1 MTSAGIRHADMH
13 LTDQWQSLA
22 GTVVE
27 VRIRGELYRHGLVDA
42 AMADASGFWL
52 AADGADTRE
61 FIDVAFGYQV
71 WTGLYP
77 RSSKD

>member
-1 MTSAGIRHADMH
+1 MTAAGIRQASMH
-13 LTDQWQSLA
+13 VTDQWQSLV

-61 FIDVAFGYQV
+61 FIDATFGYQV
-71 WTGLYP
+71 WTNLYP

>member
-1 MTSAGIRHADMH
+1 MISTSSRHARMH
-13 LTDQWQSLA
+13 VTDQWQSLA

-27 VRIRGELYRHGLVDA
+27 VRIGGELYRDGLVDA

-61 FIDVAFGYQV
+61 FIDVASGYQV
-71 WTGLYP
+71 WTSLYP

>member
-1 MTSAGIRHADMH
+1 MH
-13 LTDQWQSLA
+13 ITDQWQSLA
-22 GTVVE
+22 GSVVE

-52 AADGADTRE
+52 AAHGADTRE
-61 FIDVAFGYQV
+61 FIHVAFGYQV
-71 WTGLYP
+71 WTSLYP

>member
-1 MTSAGIRHADMH
+1 MYV
-13 LTDQWQSLA
+13 TDQWQSLT

-27 VRIRGELYRHGLVDA
+27 VRMCGKLYRQGLVDA

-61 FIDVAFGYQV
+61 FIDVASGYQV
-71 WTGLYP
+71 WTSLYP